1 MRWPSRPTISVEN
14 TLSACTSG
22 LRDEGAKE
30 KLEGRLA
37 DMQSAE
43 EKYKQAGEGGTLLAL
58 LHSRSF
64 SAQRADRDKELLI
77 DTYETGL
84 VGRKAGRELYDVL
97 KSAAVHGKCPL
108 CGIGQAHTLDHHAPK
123 TLFPLLALAPL
134 NLVPA
139 CGICNQGK
147 SNKLSILTSEEVL
160 HPYFDDLGTERWLFA
175 DVIPEAGV
183 AAYAAKPPAFW
194 SATKQSRVQNH
205 FDSHD
210 LAHRYAKEAA
220 WLMSCR
226 RRTDLR
232 TFESAGPDGLREALQ
247 TDAESHGDHDL
258 NGWDTALLHALA
270 ESEWYVNGGM
280 KTL

>member
-1 MRWPSRPTISVEN
+1 MQ
-14 TLSACTSG
+14 ATS
-22 LRDEGAKE
+22 
-30 KLEGRLA
+30 
-37 DMQSAE
+37 
-43 EKYKQAGEGGTLLAL
+43 
-58 LHSRSF
+58 
-64 SAQRADRDKELLI
+64 
-77 DTYETGL
+77 
-84 VGRKAGRELYDVL
+84 L

-108 CGIGQAHTLDHHAPK
+108 CGIGQVHTLDHHAPK

-147 SNKLSILTSEEVL
+147 SSKLPILTSEEDL

-175 DVIPEAGV
+175 NVIPEAGV
-183 AAYAAKPPAFW
+183 AVYAAKPPAFW
-194 SATKQSRVQNH
+194 SATKQSRIRHH
-205 FDSHD
+205 FDGHD

-232 TFESAGPDGLREALQ
+232 TFESAGRDGLREALQ
-247 TDAESHGDHDL
+247 ADAASHGDHDL